1 MSHDN
6 GPVDNGPV
14 DNGPVDNGPVD
25 NGPVGNGPVGNGPV
39 GNGPVDNGRA
49 PIAVANAP
57 VSYGAF
63 ELTVGSDPDVPDG
76 QSVLSQVAAAGY
88 AGIDLGPVGYLGRG
102 DELGE
107 ALARHRLGL
116 AGAYVE
122 LPYSDPEALEGA
134 LPQLDAVLGTFD
146 VVRSYLPGPAPRP
159 TLADSGSKRRNM
171 LPARSVRDHS
181 LGFDAD
187 GWKRFAAGLARV
199 IARCRDRGYEPTF
212 HPETGTHVE
221 APWEIERV
229 LEVSDI
235 GLCLETGHMLLGGG
249 DPVMMLRD
257 LGDRVNHVHLKDAR
271 LKVMDEI
278 VADQAPVTEIWTREA
293 FCALGG
299 GDLDVDAV
307 LAGLRKI
314 SFGGWL
320 VVEQDIL
327 PRSAGRMARTHLRA
341 LAGSERVAV
350 TAIAE
355 MSAAARSTV
364 NIRGVTLHA
373 SPAEMLAAAALD
385 GVLIAAPTDQHG

>member
-1 MSHDN
+1 MSESN
-6 GPVDNGPV
+6 GNE
-14 DNGPVDNGPVD
+14 
-25 NGPVGNGPVGNGPV
+25 
-39 GNGPVDNGRA
+39 

-63 ELTVGSDPDVPDG
+63 ELTVGVEPGVPDG

-122 LPYSDPEALEGA
+122 LPYSDPVALERA
-134 LPQLDAVLGTFD
+134 LPELDAILDAFD
-146 VVRSYLPGPAPRP
+146 AVRSYLPGPPPRP
-159 TLADSGSKRRNM
+159 TLAEAGSLARRNH
-171 LPARSVRDHS
+171 PGRSVRDTS
-181 LGFDAD
+181 LGFGPDD
-187 GWKRFAAGLARV
+187 WKRFATGLALV
-199 IARCRDRGYEPTF
+199 ISRCRDRGYEPTF

-229 LEVSDI
+229 LEVSDV

-249 DPVMMLRD
+249 DPVAMLRD

-271 LKVMDEI
+271 LAVMNEIITDE
-278 VADQAPVTEIWTREA
+278 APVTEIWTREA

-307 LAGLRKI
+307 LAGLRTI

-327 PRSAGRMARTHLRA
+327 PRSTDRFARAAQEQRHNRA
-341 LAGSERVAV
+341 FLAER
-350 TAIAE
+350 
-355 MSAAARSTV
+355 
-364 NIRGVTLHA
+364 GL
-373 SPAEMLAAAALD
+373 
-385 GVLIAAPTDQHG
+385 

>member
-1 MSHDN
+1 MSRDN

-14 DNGPVDNGPVD
+14 DNGG
-25 NGPVGNGPVGNGPV
+25 
-39 GNGPVDNGRA
+39 A

-63 ELTVGSDPDVPDG
+63 ELTVGLDPDVPDG

-122 LPYSDPEALEGA
+122 LPYSDPDALEGA
-134 LPQLDAVLGTFD
+134 LPELDAVLDTFD
-146 VVRSYLPGPAPRP
+146 VVRSYLPGPPPRP
-159 TLADSGSKRRNM
+159 TLADSGSKRRAM
-171 LPARSVRDHS
+171 LPARSVRDQS

-187 GWKRFAAGLARV
+187 GWKRFAAGLAVV

-249 DPVMMLRD
+249 DPVAMLRD

-271 LKVMDEI
+271 LAVMDKI

-299 GDLDVDAV
+299 GDLDVDSV

-327 PRSAGRMARTHLRA
+327 PRSAGRFAQAAQEQRHNRA
-341 LAGSERVAV
+341 FLAER
-350 TAIAE
+350 
-355 MSAAARSTV
+355 
-364 NIRGVTLHA
+364 GL
-373 SPAEMLAAAALD
+373 
-385 GVLIAAPTDQHG
+385 

>member
-1 MSHDN
+1 LSHDN
-6 GPVDNGPV
+6 GPVDTGPV
-14 DNGPVDNGPVD
+14 DNGG
-25 NGPVGNGPVGNGPV
+25 
-39 GNGPVDNGRA
+39 A

-63 ELTVGSDPDVPDG
+63 ELTVGLDPDVPDG

-102 DELGE
+102 DQLGE

-122 LPYSDPEALEGA
+122 LPYSDPDALEGA
-134 LPQLDAVLGTFD
+134 LPELDAVLDTFD
-146 VVRSYLPGPAPRP
+146 MVRSYLPGPPPRP
-159 TLADSGSKRRNM
+159 TLADSGSKRRAM
-171 LPARSVRDHS
+171 LPARSVRDQS

-187 GWKRFAAGLARV
+187 GWKRFAAGLAVV

-249 DPVMMLRD
+249 DPVAMLRD

-271 LKVMDEI
+271 LAVMDKI

-299 GDLDVDAV
+299 GDLDVDSV

-327 PRSAGRMARTHLRA
+327 PRSAGRFAQAAQEQRHNRA
-341 LAGSERVAV
+341 FLAER
-350 TAIAE
+350 
-355 MSAAARSTV
+355 
-364 NIRGVTLHA
+364 GL
-373 SPAEMLAAAALD
+373 
-385 GVLIAAPTDQHG
+385 

>member
-6 GPVDNGPV
+6 GK
-14 DNGPVDNGPVD
+14 
-25 NGPVGNGPVGNGPV
+25 
-39 GNGPVDNGRA
+39 A

-63 ELTVGSDPDVPDG
+63 ELTVGSDPVVPDG

-122 LPYSDPEALEGA
+122 LPYSDPDALEAA
-134 LPQLDAVLGTFD
+134 LPQLDEVLDTFD
-146 VVRSYLPGPAPRP
+146 VVRSYLPGPPPRP
-159 TLADSGSKRRNM
+159 TLADNGSKRRNM
-171 LPARSVRDHS
+171 LPARSVRDQS

-212 HPETGTHVE
+212 HPETGTYVE

-235 GLCLETGHMLLGGG
+235 GLCLETGHMMLGGG
-249 DPVMMLRD
+249 DPVTMLRD

-327 PRSAGRMARTHLRA
+327 PRSAGRFAQAAQEQRHNRA
-341 LAGSERVAV
+341 FLAER
-350 TAIAE
+350 
-355 MSAAARSTV
+355 
-364 NIRGVTLHA
+364 GL
-373 SPAEMLAAAALD
+373 
-385 GVLIAAPTDQHG
+385 